1 VQILEL
7 NDVHYSVR
15 PHFWKKNQAI
25 LKGVSFNVHEG
36 QIFGFLGPNGAG
48 KTTSLKAALG
58 LITPQQGEITILG
71 GSIKDRQLR
80 AQIGFMPEHPIFP
93 DHLSSKELLL
103 QHGLLAGLRYR
114 DARKQTESILDKV
127 NLTYA
132 ADRKLR
138 HYSKGMLQRTGLAQA
153 IIGSPRFILLDEPM
167 GGVDPIGRREIR
179 EIMTNLRDQG
189 TTILF
194 STHILPDVEMICD
207 NVGILIDGA
216 IRRTG
221 TPNQLTSDTHNKV
234 DIIATK
240 PSSPLQSENLP
251 FSLLQSSSGNI
262 IKFQIEDSKHTHAAI
277 DCIREAGG
285 NIQAIQ
291 QIRQSLEELFMT
303 EIQTPSPSAETP
315 HVQ

>member
-1 VQILEL
+1 MPILEL
-7 NDVHYSVR
+7 SDVHYSIR
-15 PHFWKKNQAI
+15 PHFWKKTQAI

-93 DHLSSKELLL
+93 EHLSSRELLL
-103 QHGLLAGLRYR
+103 QHGLLAGLGYR
-114 DARKQTESILDKV
+114 EAREQTDSILDKV
-127 NLTYA
+127 NLSYA

-138 HYSKGMLQRTGLAQA
+138 HYSKGMLQRTGLGQA
-153 IIGSPRFILLDEPM
+153 IIGNPKFVLLDEPM

-194 STHILPDVEMICD
+194 STHNLPDVEMICD

-216 IRRTG
+216 IRKTG
-221 TPNQLTSDTHNKV
+221 TPNELTSNVHNKV
-234 DIIATK
+234 DIIATQ
-240 PSSPLQSENLP
+240 PSSPLKHESLP
-251 FSLLQSSSGNI
+251 FSLVQSSSANI
-262 IKFQIEDSKHTHAAI
+262 TKFQIEDSENTHAAI

-285 NIQAIQ
+285 KIQAVQ
-291 QIRQSLEELFMT
+291 QIRKSLEELFMT
-303 EIQTPSPSAETP
+303 EIQNPSPNTETS